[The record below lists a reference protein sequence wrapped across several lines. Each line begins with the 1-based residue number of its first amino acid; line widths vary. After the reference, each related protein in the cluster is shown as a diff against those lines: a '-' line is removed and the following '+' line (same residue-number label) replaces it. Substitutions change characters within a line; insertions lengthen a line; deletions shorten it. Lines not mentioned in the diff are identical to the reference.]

1 MDEENAGDQQDA
13 HQIDTGGYIWIDSQT
28 SHPFWAVPP
37 RHYRFNQSRL
47 EPAVTQK
54 DRAEFGTKCGGAAKK
69 ELVAE
74 WEGHEEAPLRRPAAA
89 PWAYDFQGFTAC
101 WSQGN
106 AAPQQH
112 KKIFLQ

>member
-1 MDEENAGDQQDA
+1 MDKENAGDQQDA

-37 RHYRFNQSRL
+37 ATTVSIRADLSPQS
-47 EPAVTQK
+47 PKK

-74 WEGHEEAPLRRPAAA
+74 CEGHEEAPLRRPAAA

-101 WSQGN
+101 WSQDN